1 MNIKD
6 NHSVISSWVT
16 GTEARN
22 HKGTLRTDGNTLW
35 SYNLVIGY
43 TTHSFTPIGAH
54 KENKDAI
61 DYTAPSG
68 HFRSMTTSSHVGRAK
83 AVADRICQPS

>member
-1 MNIKD
+1 VNIKD
-6 NHSVISSWVT
+6 NHSVISSWAT

-35 SYNLVIGY
+35 SYNLAIGY
-43 TTHSFTPIGAH
+43 TTVTECHGVTR
-54 KENKDAI
+54 ENKDAI

-68 HFRSMTTSSHVGRAK
+68 NFRSMTTSSHVGRAK
-83 AVADRICQPS
+83 AMADRVVQPS

>member
-6 NHSVISSWVT
+6 NHSVISSWAN
-16 GTEARN
+16 GTSARN

-35 SYNLVIGY
+35 SYNLAIGY
-43 TTHSFTPIGAH
+43 TTVTEHHNVTR
-54 KENKDAI
+54 ENKDAI

-68 HFRSMTTSSHVGRAK
+68 NFRSMTTSSHVGRAK
-83 AVADRICQPS
+83 AMADRVVQPS